1 MVKNLFIITLLYLY
15 GICAF
20 AQNVM
25 NDVDSSTESANIST
39 SSTND
44 IVTEKIHRISN
55 SKRIFVI
62 TNSNNYIA
70 RGDYVTFL
78 LNGKA
83 VARGLTAKTDE
94 SFGAIKMLK
103 IYSLTRWNR
112 LQENLEI
119 QIIKG
124 DDSFLRNKKADP
136 SEKQQS
142 KITNEDDLYNDTMLE
157 SDSVSNESNKK
168 VIKNDNLLTFGYA
181 TVNGVDNNGDVA
193 SYGLLS
199 GAWAYQL
206 HENVFAELG
215 LGQTIINDFPSPGL
229 DSKLMNLVAKIKY
242 TFNTPLFTVTMPYV
256 GYQSL
261 TASYSAD
268 GSAEPATLAEEEE
281 LIGKL
286 EKSGIV
292 FGVTVLRKLV
302 PGWYIRGDLGTDQI
316 AAGLT
321 LEF

>member
-1 MVKNLFIITLLYLY
+1 VKSLLIITLLFLY
-15 GICAF
+15 AICVN

-25 NDVDSSTESANIST
+25 NEVDSSSEGTNIPT
-39 SSTND
+39 NYSSD

-62 TNSNNYIA
+62 TNTNNYIA

-112 LQENLEI
+112 LQENLEV

-124 DDSFLRNKKADP
+124 DDSYLRNKNTDS

-142 KITNEDDLYNDTMLE
+142 RITNEDDLYNDTMLE

-181 TVNGVDNNGDVA
+181 SVNGVDNNGDVA

-206 HENVFAELG
+206 HENVFAEIG
-215 LGQTIINDFPSPGL
+215 LGQTIINDFPSAGL
-229 DSKLMNLVAKIKY
+229 DSKLMNLLVKIKY
-242 TFNTPLFTVTMPYV
+242 SFNTPLFTVTMPYA

-268 GSAEPATLAEEEE
+268 SSADAAILAEEQE
-281 LIGKL
+281 LISKL

-292 FGVTVLRKLV
+292 FGVTILRKLV

-316 AAGLT
+316 AAGLS